1 MCGYD
6 TAYALDRGVKADDS
20 VADLARAEERTVITR
35 DADLAE
41 RVDDVIFLTE
51 REIRDQLRALQARGI
66 ELSLATEPVYCG
78 RCNGPLVAVSPDQPL
93 PEYVPDDFA
102 ETVVRCDQCDQH
114 FWRGSH
120 WEDVRETLA
129 SL

>member
-1 MCGYD
+1 MRFLCDTMCGRLARYLRMCGYD

-66 ELSLATEPVYCG
+66 ELSLATEPVY
-78 RCNGPLVAVSPDQPL
+78 
-93 PEYVPDDFA
+93 
-102 ETVVRCDQCDQH
+102 
-114 FWRGSH
+114 
-120 WEDVRETLA
+120 
-129 SL
+129 